1 MAPVGTVPRT
11 ENLIDPGSG
20 QVDSLDPVCSG
31 QVTAAADLGAASKD
45 KLEIRKPKSSLG
57 HQGYD

>member
-1 MAPVGTVPRT
+1 MAPVVTVPTT

-20 QVDSLDPVCSG
+20 QVNSLDPVCSD

-45 KLEIRKPKSSLG
+45 QRWK
-57 HQGYD
+57 